1 MFLTCK
7 SLLLVILHLLV
18 PSAVFSDA
26 ICANFS
32 ASLIFTLYFP
42 FFIILYEIRAF
53 AIISNYFRF
62 ILFCSKIAVIEIFK
76 IPCPFSRILQCN
88 HFRFNFT
95 GILIYLPLE
104 IILHEIGSL

>member
-7 SLLLVILHLLV
+7 SLLLVFLHLLA

-26 ICANFS
+26 ICANLS
-32 ASLIFTLYFP
+32 VSLIFTLYFT

-62 ILFCSKIAVIEIFK
+62 ILFCLKIAVVDDK
-76 IPCPFSRILQCN
+76 
-88 HFRFNFT
+88 
-95 GILIYLPLE
+95 
-104 IILHEIGSL
+104 SLAP

>member
-7 SLLLVILHLLV
+7 SLLLVILHSLA

-32 ASLIFTLYFP
+32 VSLFFTLYFT

-53 AIISNYFRF
+53 EIISNYFRF
-62 ILFCSKIAVIEIFK
+62 ILFCSKIAVIENFK
-76 IPCPFSRILQCN
+76 IPFPFELYFVIQKSHFQNVKIVLALRI
-88 HFRFNFT
+88 
-95 GILIYLPLE
+95 GP
-104 IILHEIGSL
+104 